1 MLQSIKLQ
9 PSRFA
14 LNLAVLIIVALW
26 TLPTLGLLV
35 SSLRDKNLIAT
46 SGWWTAV
53 TTTERS
59 AQGRTKDATTQVEK
73 DGKFVITGNLFEGAE
88 SAGNVGGFGTRVA
101 KPNEFT
107 PGTTAKYDDGR
118 SLTVNADGSY
128 VYDSPVKFEGN
139 GQRVFYMTSVP
150 PKFTTENYQ
159 NVLFSEGIGR
169 SFVNSLTVT
178 IPATIIPI
186 LIAAFAA
193 YALAWM
199 KIPGRGFIIAVI
211 VGLLVVPLQMSLIPL
226 LKIYNVTGEWAN
238 SDFGKWLATFGI
250 NISLA
255 KSYPGIWLAHTGFG
269 LPFAIYL
276 LRSYIAGLPRDLI
289 ESAQVDGAND
299 FKIFLRIILPLT
311 FPALASFAIF
321 QFLWV
326 WNDLLVAIVFLGS
339 GEEQLVLT
347 GRLNALLGSRGGNWE
362 ILTASAFIT
371 IVVPLLVFFS
381 LQRYFVR
388 GLLAGSVKGG

>member
-1 MLQSIKLQ
+1 MLQRIKLE
-9 PSRFA
+9 PSKFA
-14 LNLAVLIIVALW
+14 LNLAVLLIVAIW
-26 TLPTLGLLV
+26 TFPTAGLLV

-46 SGWWTAV
+46 SGWWTALS
-53 TTTERS
+53 TTDRS
-59 AQGRTKDATTQVEK
+59 AQGRMAAADKQVSK
-73 DGKFVITGNLFEGAE
+73 DGKFEISGSLFEGAATTGVVKAFGLKVQKPDE
-88 SAGNVGGFGTRVA
+88 FSAGSTA
-101 KPNEFT
+101 
-107 PGTTAKYDDGR
+107 TTDDGKT
-118 SLTVNADGSY
+118 LTVKTDGSY
-128 VYDSPVKFEGN
+128 VYTSPVAFDGDTGK
-139 GQRVFYMTSVP
+139 RLFYITSVP
-150 PKFTTENYQ
+150 PKFTTDNYS

-178 IPATIIPI
+178 IPSTIIPI

-199 KIPGRGFIIAVI
+199 KLPGRGFIIAVI

-226 LKIYNVTGEWAN
+226 LKLYNATGFL
-238 SDFGKWLATFGI
+238 SKTYL
-250 NISLA
+250 
-255 KSYPGIWLAHTGFG
+255 GIWLAHTAFG

-299 FKIFLRIILPLT
+299 FKIFLRIVLPLC

-339 GEEQLVLT
+339 GEDQLVLT
-347 GRLNALLGSRGGNWE
+347 GKLNGLLGSRGGNWE

-371 IVVPLLVFFS
+371 IVVPLTVFFA

>member
-1 MLQSIKLQ
+1 MLQRIRLE

-14 LNLAVLIIVALW
+14 LHLAVLIIVALW
-26 TLPTLGLLV
+26 TLPTAGLLI
-35 SSLRDKNLIAT
+35 SSLRDKNQISA
-46 SGWWTAV
+46 SGWWTALS
-53 TTTERS
+53 TSEQKG
-59 AQGRTKDATTQVEK
+59 QGRTKGKADQVEK
-73 DGKFVITGNLFEGAE
+73 DGKFVIEGNIFEGA
-88 SAGNVGGFGTRVA
+88 APTRITAWGTNVN
-101 KPNEFT
+101 KPGANA
-107 PGTTAKYDDGR
+107 PGATADLGDGQTLTVSDDGTYAWSSATAFEDDR
-118 SLTVNADGSY
+118 GRRIFY
-128 VYDSPVKFEGN
+128 VSAI
-139 GQRVFYMTSVP
+139 P
-150 PKFTTENYQ
+150 PRFTTENYG

-199 KIPGRGFIIAVI
+199 KLPGRGLIIAVI

-226 LKIYNVTGEWAN
+226 LKIYNATGFL
-238 SDFGKWLATFGI
+238 SKTYL
-250 NISLA
+250 
-255 KSYPGIWLAHTGFG
+255 GIWLAHTGFG

-276 LRSYIAGLPRDLI
+276 LRSYIAGLPKDLI

-299 FKIFLRIILPLT
+299 FKIFRRIILPLS

-326 WNDLLVAIVFLGS
+326 WNDLLVSMVFLGT
-339 GEEQLVLT
+339 EPDKMVLT
-347 GRLNALLGSRGGNWE
+347 YKLNSLLGSRGGNWD

-371 IVVPLLVFFS
+371 IIVPLVVFFS

>member
-1 MLQSIKLQ
+1 MFERMRLE

-14 LNLAVLIIVALW
+14 LHLAVLIIVALW
-26 TLPTLGLLV
+26 TLPTAGLLI

-59 AQGRTKDATTQVEK
+59 ATGRMAEPSKQVEK
-73 DGKFVITGNLFEGAE
+73 DGKFEISGNLFEGAE
-88 SAGNVGGFGTRVA
+88 VPGVITAFGARVQKPDENAAGVIAALDGGL
-101 KPNEFT
+101 
-107 PGTTAKYDDGR
+107 
-118 SLTVNADGSY
+118 SLTVNPDGSY
-128 VYDSPVKFEGN
+128 IYTSTTKFEGDR
-139 GQRVFYMTSVP
+139 GQRVFYITSVP
-150 PKFTTENYQ
+150 PKFTTENY
-159 NVLFSEGIGR
+159 NTVLFSEGIGR
-169 SFVNSLTVT
+169 AFVNSLTVT

-199 KIPGRGFIIAVI
+199 RLPGRGFIIAVI

-226 LKIYNVTGEWAN
+226 LKLYNATGFL
-238 SDFGKWLATFGI
+238 SKTYL
-250 NISLA
+250 
-255 KSYPGIWLAHTGFG
+255 GIWLAHTAFG

-276 LRSYIAGLPRDLI
+276 LRSYIAGLPKDLI

-299 FKIFLRIILPLT
+299 FKIFRRIVLPLS

-339 GEEQLVLT
+339 GEDQLVLT

-371 IVVPLLVFFS
+371 IIVPLIVFFS

>member
-1 MLQSIKLQ
+1 MFYI
-9 PSRFA
+9 
-14 LNLAVLIIVALW
+14 
-26 TLPTLGLLV
+26 
-35 SSLRDKNLIAT
+35 T
-46 SGWWTAV
+46 S
-53 TTTERS
+53 
-59 AQGRTKDATTQVEK
+59 
-73 DGKFVITGNLFEGAE
+73 
-88 SAGNVGGFGTRVA
+88 
-101 KPNEFT
+101 
-107 PGTTAKYDDGR
+107 
-118 SLTVNADGSY
+118 
-128 VYDSPVKFEGN
+128 
-139 GQRVFYMTSVP
+139 MP
-150 PKFTTENYQ
+150 PKFTTENYS
-159 NVLFSEGIGR
+159 NVMFSEGIGR

-199 KIPGRGFIIAVI
+199 KIPGRGFMIAVV

-226 LKIYNVTGEWAN
+226 LKLYNATGFL
-238 SDFGKWLATFGI
+238 SKTYL
-250 NISLA
+250 
-255 KSYPGIWLAHTGFG
+255 GIWLAHTGFG

-299 FKIFLRIILPLT
+299 FKIFRRIILPLS

-326 WNDLLVAIVFLGS
+326 WNDLLVAIVFLGT
-339 GEEQLVLT
+339 EPDKTVLT
-347 GRLNALLGSRGGNWE
+347 YKLNSLLGSRGGNWE
-362 ILTASAFIT
+362 ILTASAFVT
-371 IVVPLLVFFS
+371 IIVPLLVFFS

>member
-1 MLQSIKLQ
+1 MWQRIRLE

-14 LNLAVLIIVALW
+14 LHFAVLFIVALW
-26 TLPTLGLLV
+26 TFPTAGLLV
-35 SSLRDKNLIAT
+35 SSLRDKDQIAV
-46 SGWWTAV
+46 SGWWTALS
-53 TTTERS
+53 TSEQRD
-59 AQGRTKDATTQVEK
+59 QGRMKGKADQVEA
-73 DGKFVITGNLFEGAE
+73 DGKFTISGDLFEGAE
-88 SAGNVGGFGTRVA
+88 QAGVITAWGTNIN
-101 KPNEFT
+101 KPGAN
-107 PGTTAKYDDGR
+107 PAGSSVDIGDGVM
-118 SLTVNADGSY
+118 LTVNADGAY
-128 VYDSPVKFEGN
+128 VMTAPKAFEDERGR
-139 GQRVFYMTSVP
+139 RVFYVSSVP
-150 PKFTTENYQ
+150 PRFTTENYAT
-159 NVLFSEGIGR
+159 VLFSEGIGR

-199 KIPGRGFIIAVI
+199 KLPGRGFIIAVI

-226 LKIYNVTGEWAN
+226 LKLYNASGFLSKTY
-238 SDFGKWLATFGI
+238 L
-250 NISLA
+250 
-255 KSYPGIWLAHTGFG
+255 GIWLAHTGFG

-276 LRSYIAGLPRDLI
+276 LRSYIAGLPKDLI

-299 FKIFLRIILPLT
+299 FKIFRRIILPLS

-339 GEEQLVLT
+339 GEDQLVLT
-347 GRLNALLGSRGGNWE
+347 GRLNSLLGSRGGNWE

-371 IVVPLLVFFS
+371 IIVPLLVFFT
-381 LQRYFVR
+381 LQRYLVR

>member
-1 MLQSIKLQ
+1 MLDRIKLE
-9 PSRFA
+9 PSRYA
-14 LNLAVLIIVALW
+14 LHFAVLIIVALW
-26 TLPTLGLLV
+26 TLPTLGILV
-35 SSLRDKNLIAT
+35 SSLRDKNQIAV
-46 SGWWTAV
+46 SGWWTALS
-53 TTTERS
+53 TSEQRDQ
-59 AQGRTKDATTQVEK
+59 ARMKGKADQVEK
-73 DGKFVITGNLFEGAE
+73 DGAFTISGNLFEGVE
-88 SAGNVGGFGTRVA
+88 A
-101 KPNEFT
+101 KPVISAW
-107 PGTTAKYDDGR
+107 GTNINKSDANAAGATADLGDGVM
-118 SLTVNADGSY
+118 LTVNADGSY
-128 VYDSPVKFEGN
+128 VMTSPKAFEDERGR
-139 GQRVFYMTSVP
+139 RVFYVSSVP
-150 PKFTTENYQ
+150 PRFTTENYET
-159 NVLFSEGIGR
+159 VLFSEGIGR

-199 KIPGRGFIIAVI
+199 KLPGRGFIIAVI

-226 LKIYNVTGEWAN
+226 LKLYNSTGFL
-238 SDFGKWLATFGI
+238 SKTYL
-250 NISLA
+250 
-255 KSYPGIWLAHTGFG
+255 GIWLAHTGFG

-276 LRSYIAGLPRDLI
+276 LRSYIAGLPKDLI

-299 FKIFLRIILPLT
+299 FKIFRRIILPLS

-326 WNDLLVAIVFLGS
+326 WNDLLVAMVFLGS
-339 GEEQLVLT
+339 EEDKKVLT
-347 GRLNALLGSRGGNWE
+347 FQLNSLLGSRGGNWE

-371 IVVPLLVFFS
+371 IIVPLVVFFS

>member
-1 MLQSIKLQ
+1 MLDRIKLE

-14 LNLAVLIIVALW
+14 LHIAVFIIVALW
-26 TLPTLGLLV
+26 TLPTLGILV
-35 SSLRDKNLIAT
+35 SSLRDKNQIAV
-46 SGWWTAV
+46 SGWWTALS
-53 TTTERS
+53 TSEQRDQ
-59 AQGRTKDATTQVEK
+59 ARLKGKAGQVEK
-73 DGKFVITGNLFEGAE
+73 DGAFTISGNLFEGAGNTAVI
-88 SAGNVGGFGTRVA
+88 SAWGTNINKSGA
-101 KPNEFT
+101 NPA
-107 PGTTAKYDDGR
+107 GSTADIGDGVM
-118 SLTVNADGSY
+118 LTVNADGTY
-128 VYDSPVKFEGN
+128 AMTSPKAFEDERGR
-139 GQRVFYMTSVP
+139 RVFYVASVP
-150 PKFTTENYQ
+150 PRFTTENYET
-159 NVLFSEGIGR
+159 VLFSEGIGR

-199 KIPGRGFIIAVI
+199 KLPGRGFIIAVI

-226 LKIYNVTGEWAN
+226 LKLYNSTGFL
-238 SDFGKWLATFGI
+238 SKTYL
-250 NISLA
+250 
-255 KSYPGIWLAHTGFG
+255 GIWLAHTGFG

-276 LRSYIAGLPRDLI
+276 LRSYIAGLPKDLI

-299 FKIFLRIILPLT
+299 FKIFRRIILPLS

-326 WNDLLVAIVFLGS
+326 WNDLLVAMVFLGS
-339 GEEQLVLT
+339 EEDKKVLT
-347 GRLNALLGSRGGNWE
+347 FQLNSLLGSRGGNWE

-371 IVVPLLVFFS
+371 IIVPLVVFFS